1 MIGDLINLGLEK
13 DKVVIFA
20 DMLGF
25 SEKIKNMDL
34 YQENINNS
42 ISGNKKTDGC
52 IDDLDSLYNI
62 ITQKDN
68 SKEIQ
73 ESNGYTFRW
82 ISDSIILTS
91 KYDNI
96 GLILDKIS
104 NLSNTIITLGM
115 IIRGGISCGNLH
127 DSDNI
132 IGVPYIEAVEL
143 EKMANYPRI
152 LIHKDKYIKIKT
164 HLCGEYEFMKEYFK
178 PTEMDNYLEFDFIEY
193 SICGGTS
200 KVFSELALATY
211 VDFFVKQMDDIIKK
225 EKDIKIIE
233 KYAWLGK
240 KLLSI
245 IDNYKDD
252 YDKKENEICEFKY
265 SKQMIDEIKKYKII
279 DIV

>member
-34 YQENINNS
+34 YQENMNNP
-42 ISGNKKTDGC
+42 ISSNKKTDGC

-73 ESNGYTFRW
+73 ESKGYKFRW

-96 GLILDKIS
+96 GLILDRIS

-152 LIHKDKYIKIKT
+152 LIHKDKYTKINT

-178 PTEMDNYLEFDFIEY
+178 PTEMENYLEFDFIEY
-193 SICGGTS
+193 SICGGIL
-200 KVFSELALATY
+200 KVFSEFHLANY
-211 VDFFVKQMDDIIKK
+211 VNFFVKQMDDIIKK

-240 KLLSI
+240 KLLAI
-245 IDNYKDD
+245 IDNYKGD
-252 YDKKENEICEFKY
+252 YDKCANELCQFKN
-265 SKQMIDEIKKYKII
+265 SQQMIDEIKKYKII